1 VATDLSQYSGR
12 RIDVLAWRGGTPTGE
27 VLLAQSLL
35 DTETAGEICTGI
47 QKLAQRF
54 LIKLMTKKG
63 SRKYAPDEGTNFML
77 KIQQGRIRT
86 ETDMYA
92 AFQLAELAAGRQLR
106 AEETDADPDDERY
119 RKTSMTALTV
129 SPGYANV
136 TVELKSLIAKATFIV
151 PIPIVV

>member
-1 VATDLSQYSGR
+1 MLDDQVA
-12 RIDVLAWRGGTPTGE
+12 GE
-27 VLLAQSLL
+27 V
-35 DTETAGEICTGI
+35 CTGI

-63 SRKYAPDEGTNFML
+63 SRTYKLAEGTNFML
-77 KIQQGRIRT
+77 KMQQGRIRT

-119 RKTSMTALTV
+119 SKAEMRALTV
-129 SPGYANV
+129 SPGYANI
-136 TVELKSLIAKATFIV
+136 TVELRSLAAKATFIV